1 MAGLFTTLHLTIQS
15 LKSQAEIDKK
25 KTNNK
30 RKITEVQPTYKPQQ
44 PIPKP
49 PVQDEFSTPPS
60 PDTPINVVDDEDED
74 AGSSSEDKQRRTDAA
89 SLNF

>member
-1 MAGLFTTLHLTIQS
+1 M
-15 LKSQAEIDKK
+15 
-25 KTNNK
+25 
-30 RKITEVQPTYKPQQ
+30 QPTYKPQQ

-89 SLNF
+89 SLNFWLKFALRASQNPLSSILFLWLVNHI